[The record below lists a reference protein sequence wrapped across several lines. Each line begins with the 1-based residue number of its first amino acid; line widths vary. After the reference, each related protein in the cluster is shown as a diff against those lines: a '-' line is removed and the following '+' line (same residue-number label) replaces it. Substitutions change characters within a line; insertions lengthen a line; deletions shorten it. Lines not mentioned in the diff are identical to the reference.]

1 MIIIVDIGHSHYA
14 FREDA
19 LEYLED
25 AIKVEKTGDSWKATE
40 VKAVDHFELIRDFL
54 SKVEEDKEEEKQSNQ
69 YCSWWLDERTKT
81 AVLEK
86 EIEKLKNKEEEVKD
100 DVQEE

>member
-1 MIIIVDIGHSHYA
+1 MILIVDIGQYNYA

-25 AIKVEKTGDSWKATE
+25 AVKVEKIGYFWKATK
-40 VKAVDHFELIRDFL
+40 VKAVDHFELIRDFP
-54 SKVEEDKEEEKQSNQ
+54 SKAKEEERQSDQ
-69 YCSWWLDERTKT
+69 YCSWWLEERVKT
-81 AVLEK
+81 TALKK
-86 EIEKLKNKEEEVKD
+86 EIEELKNKEEEVNN

>member
-1 MIIIVDIGHSHYA
+1 MILIVDIGQYHYA

-25 AIKVEKTGDSWKATE
+25 AVKVEKIGYFWKATK

-54 SKVEEDKEEEKQSNQ
+54 SKAEEDKEKERQSDQ
-69 YCSWWLDERTKT
+69 YCSWWLEERIKT
-81 AVLEK
+81 NALKK
-86 EIEKLKNKEEEVKD
+86 EIEELKNKEEEVNN